1 MLTPQDIEN
10 KVFKRSFRG
19 YDIED
24 VESFLQEIGDSYE
37 KLYKE
42 NLVANDRI
50 AMLSDAVRQ
59 YKSME
64 DTLQS
69 ALSTAE
75 RDGEDVKKNAQTR
88 AEGILKDAQSQ
99 AEQLINHSEHE
110 VARVTYQYEQM
121 KRSVEVFRAKVV
133 SLLHA
138 QLDIIKDYSEIMVD
152 DATVREAKAVC
163 EKALPVIEKKM
174 EQLHPAEDATAED
187 SSIQDTTEIPA
198 VSANQEK

>member
-99 AEQLINHSEHE
+99 AEQLIHHSEQE

-152 DATVREAKAVC
+152 DETVGEAKAVC
-163 EKALPVIEKKM
+163 EKALPVIEKKI
-174 EQLHPAEDATAED
+174 EQLHSTEEAAAED
-187 SSIQDTTEIPA
+187 SGIQDTTEIPVVA
-198 VSANQEK
+198 ENYEK

>member
-99 AEQLINHSEHE
+99 AEQLINHSEQE

>member
-10 KVFKRSFRG
+10 KVFKRSLRG
-19 YDIED
+19 YSVED
-24 VESFLQEIGDSYE
+24 VESFLQEISESYE

-69 ALSTAE
+69 ALSVAE
-75 RDGEDVKKNAQTR
+75 QDGNDMRKLAHTQ
-88 AEGILKDAQSQ
+88 AEGIVKDAENQ
-99 AEQLINHSEHE
+99 AAKIINHSAQE

-133 SLLHA
+133 SLLNA
-138 QLDIIKDYSEIMVD
+138 QLEIIKDYSDILVD
-152 DATVREAKAVC
+152 DETLREARAIF
-163 EKALPVIEKKM
+163 EETLQHASQGQERIN
-174 EQLHPAEDATAED
+174 PAE
-187 SSIQDTTEIPA
+187 QDTTEIPM
-198 VSANQEK
+198 VQDTEEISVVKTEENQ

>member
-99 AEQLINHSEHE
+99 AEQLINHSEQE

-152 DATVREAKAVC
+152 EETVRDAKAVC

-174 EQLHPAEDATAED
+174 EQIHPAEKATAE
-187 SSIQDTTEIPA
+187 SASIQDTTEIPV
-198 VSANQEK
+198 VSTDYEK

>member
-10 KVFKRSFRG
+10 KVFKRSLRG
-19 YDIED
+19 YAVED
-24 VESFLQEIGDSYE
+24 VESFMQEISESYE

-42 NLVANDRI
+42 NLVANERI

-69 ALSTAE
+69 ALSVAE
-75 RDGEDVKKNAQTR
+75 QDGEDMRKSAHTQ
-88 AEGILKDAQSQ
+88 AEGIVKDAENQ
-99 AEQLINHSEHE
+99 AAQIINHSAQE

-133 SLLHA
+133 SLLDA
-138 QLDIIKDYSEIMVD
+138 QLEIIKDYSDILVD
-152 DATVREAKAVC
+152 DETLREARAIYETTLQKASP
-163 EKALPVIEKKM
+163 KPQRQNAA
-174 EQLHPAEDATAED
+174 EQDTVEIPMVQDTAE
-187 SSIQDTTEIPA
+187 IP
-198 VSANQEK
+198 VVPSDENQ